1 VSAAEF
7 FFWVFL
13 VLTLYPYLIYPLLVS
28 VWSKVAPRSWSKGS
42 EQPTVSLIV
51 SVYNEEGV
59 IQRKLDNALALVY
72 PHDRLEIMIVSD
84 GSTDATHE
92 IVNACHDER
101 VVLKAYERAGKTACL
116 NRAVAE
122 ASGEIVVFTDANS
135 MFPPQALQMIT
146 RNFAA
151 ETIGLVTGWTK
162 YRRPDSDVE
171 EAPGAYARLEKITK
185 AAESRI
191 SSCVGADGAIFAI
204 RTELYQPLEDQDIND
219 FVIPLNVI
227 GQKRRVVLDED
238 VYCFE
243 EPSEDADKE
252 FRRQV
257 RMTNRTLGA
266 IGRNLKYLDPVDYG
280 SFAFFLL
287 SHKILRFLVPFFVVG
302 AFLAGLALMTSS
314 LFYGLAF
321 LAMLVLV
328 LAGSLGLMGYVR
340 SRIVDI
346 CATFLLTCA
355 GQAVGWFR
363 FIAGKKDTM
372 WTPQR

>member
-1 VSAAEF
+1 MSSAEV

-13 VLTLYPYLIYPLLVS
+13 VLTLYPYVIYPLLVS
-28 VWSKVAPRSWSKGS
+28 VWSKVTPRLWTKGT
-42 EQPTVSLIV
+42 EQPAVTLII

-59 IQRKLDNALALVY
+59 IQRKLDNALALDY
-72 PHDRLEIMIVSD
+72 PPELLQIMVVSD

-92 IVNACHDER
+92 IVGACEDDR

-122 ASGEIVVFTDANS
+122 ASGAIVAFTDANS
-135 MFPPQALQMIT
+135 MFPSQALQMMV
-146 RNFAA
+146 RNFADKSV
-151 ETIGLVTGWTK
+151 GLVTGWTK
-162 YRRPDSDVE
+162 YRRPGSDVE

-185 AAESRI
+185 DAESRI

-204 RTELYQPLEDQDIND
+204 RKELYQPLEDQDIND

-227 GQKRRVVLDED
+227 GHKQRVVLDAD
-238 VYCFE
+238 VYCLE
-243 EPSEDADKE
+243 EPSEDSGKE

-266 IGRNLKYLDPVDYG
+266 IRRNLKYLDPIDYG
-280 SFAFFLL
+280 LFAFFLL
-287 SHKILRFLVPFFVVG
+287 SHKVVRFLVPFFVVG
-302 AFLAGLALMTSS
+302 AFLSGLALMTSTF
-314 LFYGLAF
+314 FYGLAF
-321 LAMLVLV
+321 LAMIILL
-328 LAGSLGLMGYVR
+328 LAGSLGLMGYAQ
-340 SRIVDI
+340 SRLVDV

-355 GQAVGWFR
+355 GQAVGWLR
-363 FIAGKKDTM
+363 FLTGRTDTM